1 MTTTGTSTTP
11 TFEHSCTL
19 ERNGELYE
27 HMMLNDTAESILLSV
42 WGAEGCTLRVLVVG
56 GGGSGTY
63 MAGAG
68 SGYIEYQTLAIPP
81 GDTPV
86 RALVGGPG
94 HRQTCNPCLTIF
106 CNNLDAFCDYCSK
119 SSNIAYT
126 SGHRSTISVGD
137 TTVTAQR
144 GQNGGHSG
152 GAGYSGGGDDGEPG
166 YDGGRSGGDGRGP
179 GGGRGSGDNIRG
191 FTLTSWSLAPGR
203 GGQYYR
209 TRGSGLHY
217 SYFGGG
223 GGGVLVDSTGPQ
235 VQLETKVHTKV
246 RNHREGRY

>member
-94 HRQTCNPCLTIF
+94 HRQTCKPCLTIF
-106 CNNLDAFCDYCSK
+106 CNNLIRCLPAPSPFRNPDYSIIKHCLHVWSQV
-119 SSNIAYT
+119 
-126 SGHRSTISVGD
+126 H
-137 TTVTAQR
+137 
-144 GQNGGHSG
+144 GQC
-152 GAGYSGGGDDGEPG
+152 
-166 YDGGRSGGDGRGP
+166 
-179 GGGRGSGDNIRG
+179 
-191 FTLTSWSLAPGR
+191 W
-203 GGQYYR
+203 
-209 TRGSGLHY
+209 
-217 SYFGGG
+217 
-223 GGGVLVDSTGPQ
+223 
-235 VQLETKVHTKV
+235 
-246 RNHREGRY
+246 

>member
-63 MAGAG
+63 TAGAG

-94 HRQTCNPCLTIF
+94 HRQTCKPCLTIF
-106 CNNLDAFCDYCSK
+106 CNA
-119 SSNIAYT
+119 I
-126 SGHRSTISVGD
+126 I
-137 TTVTAQR
+137 
-144 GQNGGHSG
+144 
-152 GAGYSGGGDDGEPG
+152 
-166 YDGGRSGGDGRGP
+166 
-179 GGGRGSGDNIRG
+179 
-191 FTLTSWSLAPGR
+191 
-203 GGQYYR
+203 
-209 TRGSGLHY
+209 
-217 SYFGGG
+217 
-223 GGGVLVDSTGPQ
+223 
-235 VQLETKVHTKV
+235 
-246 RNHREGRY
+246 

>member
-94 HRQTCNPCLTIF
+94 HRQTCKPCLDSLLQ
-106 CNNLDAFCDYCSK
+106 CNNL
-119 SSNIAYT
+119 
-126 SGHRSTISVGD
+126 
-137 TTVTAQR
+137 
-144 GQNGGHSG
+144 
-152 GAGYSGGGDDGEPG
+152 
-166 YDGGRSGGDGRGP
+166 
-179 GGGRGSGDNIRG
+179 IRC
-191 FTLTSWSLAPGR
+191 LPAPSL
-203 GGQYYR
+203 
-209 TRGSGLHY
+209 
-217 SYFGGG
+217 
-223 GGGVLVDSTGPQ
+223 
-235 VQLETKVHTKV
+235 
-246 RNHREGRY
+246 